1 MKELLYIP
9 TGKYFRFFDEETNA
23 GIVWSIEE
31 YCNWCRQK
39 QQVITINE
47 LIREIIIK
55 KTFNSKLYK
64 NVEIDKSSKL
74 LESEFELIEV

>member
-23 GIVWSIEE
+23 GMVWSIEQ
-31 YCNWCRQK
+31 YYNWCRQK

-47 LIREIIIK
+47 LIRDIIK

-64 NVEIDKSSKL
+64 NVEIDKSFKL